1 MLTFANGRQA
11 AMRSPD
17 NAQWAIERQLLILD
31 AERDSAFRVGLD
43 VSEIADMP
51 VLVGRSAV
59 SLIEGVEVRARRHAT
74 IAKIAE
80 SAVKRRLAIRRGC
93 CHI

>member
-43 VSEIADMP
+43 VSEIADVP

-59 SLIEGVEVRARRHAT
+59 GLIERVEMRASRNAST
-74 IAKIAE
+74 AEIAE
-80 SAVKRRLAIRRGC
+80 STNTQT
-93 CHI
+93 